1 MFILAAIKFKYVNYR
16 QWWKRVGRTP
26 TNSIHVSLVL
36 TVLNWT
42 TNLNNSVNKGTSA
55 YHLLHVNKSL
65 YLIQQRATEH
75 FTLLNTSVYQ
85 FLVAP
90 VEGVLRAQ
98 ERRLSVQRGAGQ
110 SRGHCMQHIRCA
122 KLVFEAV
129 LKFKR
134 AVGYVIKSVFL
145 GCYLKARATTLQS
158 ILQYNFRSLLI
169 LNITNFDHYYF
180 ILFHYGKYYT
190 KLHFI

>member
-1 MFILAAIKFKYVNYR
+1 MY
-16 QWWKRVGRTP
+16 GRELEGRP
-26 TNSIHVSLVL
+26 QSQSLVL
-36 TVLNWT
+36 TDLNWT
-42 TNLNNSVNKGTSA
+42 TNLNNSVNKGSSA

-75 FTLLNTSVYQ
+75 FALLNTSMYQ
-85 FLVAP
+85 FLVAS

-110 SRGHCMQHIRCA
+110 SRGHRMQHIRCT
-122 KLVFEAV
+122 KFVFEAV

-145 GCYLKARATTLQS
+145 GCYLKARATTLQP
-158 ILQYNFRSLLI
+158 ILQYNCRYLLI
-169 LNITNFDHYYF
+169 LNITNFDQYILISIITILYYF
-180 ILFHYGKYYT
+180 TTVSAIQNCILFYNLLYP
-190 KLHFI
+190 I